1 MKHCFMFLLGIFLSA
16 TLCGQNYSS
25 EVVFLQQ
32 QGNTLTVRALG
43 ISEKKK
49 EAANMALKSAFYTLF
64 FTGVREIRWS
74 LLQNLTMTAAFSM
87 KTVIPCLLRTIQ
99 LWRDRKNKV
108 SNTAARW
115 K

>member
-1 MKHCFMFLLGIFLSA
+1 MKHCFMFLLGVFLSA

-64 FTGVREIRWS
+64 YTGWMESIREIRWF

-99 LWRDRKNKV
+99 LRRDRK
-108 SNTAARW
+108 TR
-115 K
+115 

>member
-16 TLCGQNYSS
+16 TLYGQNYSS

-64 FTGVREIRWS
+64 YTGGGWS
-74 LLQNLTMTAAFSM
+74 Q
-87 KTVIPCLLRTIQ
+87 
-99 LWRDRKNKV
+99 
-108 SNTAARW
+108 
-115 K
+115 

>member
-49 EAANMALKSAFYTLF
+49 EAANMALKSDLLYLILY
-64 FTGVREIRWS
+64 GGGWS
-74 LLQNLTMTAAFSM
+74 Q
-87 KTVIPCLLRTIQ
+87 
-99 LWRDRKNKV
+99 
-108 SNTAARW
+108 
-115 K
+115 

>member
-64 FTGVREIRWS
+64 YTGVDGVNKGNPMVS
-74 LLQNLTMTAAFSM
+74 TATGTSFSYSIV
-87 KTVIPCLLRTIQ
+87 T
-99 LWRDRKNKV
+99 
-108 SNTAARW
+108 
-115 K
+115 

>member
-64 FTGVREIRWS
+64 YTGVDGVNKGNPMVSTAKLNRPFASQLGIV
-74 LLQNLTMTAAFSM
+74 LLSDENEDGCEYRS
-87 KTVIPCLLRTIQ
+87 
-99 LWRDRKNKV
+99 
-108 SNTAARW
+108 SG
-115 K
+115 